1 MEGRGVK
8 EQEYDELEML
18 LGEIPNVTLANPHFV
33 DHSITDILPKLG
45 TLSVEEEAER
55 SSPSRK
61 FTKSYNSPQASIHGG
76 YRALNGNSSL
86 AFDQHPQSNGNFSL
100 KTSKVNTEKIPLDL
114 PDNCYQASAL
124 FGNTFSFDEGHSLF
138 NKLSSSAVDHSAVSS
153 LASPIG
159 GMGVPNCSIPNTMIN
174 GVHVSCP
181 ESESHLAL
189 TRVNGINK
197 FVSGM
202 DVQIDS
208 EFLKKKRQEVLQNS
222 LQEQQRSIQVNSRFM
237 PLNAETNAAFGLLPG
252 VPFPG
257 MELTASAFQQ
267 QYCFD
272 VHSTACVPSHDRAW
286 QNIEGV
292 GGHYNMHQ
300 QLFNPPCLHK
310 QGFPNGTFPGI
321 RSSVG
326 STTEPYINHPDSH
339 QIQHFNGNLYRND
352 NLLYNRHN
360 EYKFPAVGGGLYRCN
375 PYVQK
380 LTSTNE
386 QTFSAKHD
394 HDHLFMD
401 RKLVSP
407 IKILMRSDGMN
418 SLRPSQSSS
427 ARINQLKSIVDRD
440 GDMHS
445 DGQVEQP
452 LAFTSGSF
460 QMEGL
465 NCQGLSPNNHDFTI
479 SPKSPQVKY
488 NSIDDVLG
496 RIYSMAKDQ
505 IGCRFLQKKCAEG
518 APEDIER
525 IFVEIIGHIVELM
538 TDPFGNYLVQK
549 LLEVC
554 NADQRMCILNIV
566 TRKPG
571 ELFRI
576 SCDMHGTRAVQKVI
590 ETLQNAD
597 QYSMVVASLKP
608 RVVALLKNVNGNH
621 VAQRCLQY
629 LPVEHNEFLFDAAVA
644 HCVELA
650 TDRQGCC
657 VLQKC
662 LYHSDDDRKNRL
674 MSEIT
679 SNSLFLSQNQYGN
692 YVVQFI
698 LDQKVPWATSMILD
712 RLEGNYADLSMQ
724 KCSSNVVEK
733 CLRLAGE
740 ENCVRIVH
748 ELMNSPMLLQIL
760 QDPFGNYV
768 IQSALKEC
776 KGALRASFV
785 EVIRPHIP
793 VLRNSPY
800 GRKVLSSICLIK

>member
-1 MEGRGVK
+1 MDMEGRRAT

-33 DHSITDILPKLG
+33 DHAITDILPKLG
-45 TLSVEEEAER
+45 ALSVEEEEER

-76 YRALNGNSSL
+76 YKALNGSL
-86 AFDQHPQSNGNFSL
+86 SQTFDQHPQSNGNFSL
-100 KTSKVNTEKIPLDL
+100 KTSMVNTEKIPSDL
-114 PDNCYQASAL
+114 PDNWHQASAF
-124 FGNTFSFDEGHSLF
+124 FGNAFLFDEGNTLF
-138 NKLSSSAVDHSAVSS
+138 NKLSSSAVDHSPVSS

-159 GMGVPNCSIPNTMIN
+159 SMGVPNCSIPNTMIN

-181 ESESHLAL
+181 ELESHLAL
-189 TRVNGINK
+189 TRINGINK
-197 FVSGM
+197 YVSRM
-202 DVQIDS
+202 DVQNES
-208 EFLKKKRQEVLQNS
+208 EFLKKKRQEVLQNNW
-222 LQEQQRSIQVNSRFM
+222 QEQQRSIQVNSRFM
-237 PLNAETNAAFGLLPG
+237 PLNAETNAALELLPG

-272 VHSTACVPSHDRAW
+272 VHSTACVPSHDSAW
-286 QNIEGV
+286 QNIEG

-300 QLFNPPCLHK
+300 QFFYPPCLHK
-310 QGFPNGTFPGI
+310 QGFPNGTFSGI
-321 RSSVG
+321 RSVG
-326 STTEPYINHPDSH
+326 STTEPYIKLPDSH
-339 QIQHFNGNLYRND
+339 QIQHFNGNLYWND
-352 NLLYNRHN
+352 YLLYKRHN
-360 EYKFPAVGGGLYRCN
+360 EPEFPAIGGGVYQCN

-380 LTSTNE
+380 QTSTNE
-386 QTFSAKHD
+386 QTFLAKD
-394 HDHLFMD
+394 DNDHLFMD

-407 IKILMRSDGMN
+407 IKILTRSDGMN
-418 SLRPSQSSS
+418 SLRPSQSRS
-427 ARINQLKSIVDRD
+427 ARVNQSKSTVDRD

-445 DGQVEQP
+445 NGQVEQP
-452 LAFTSGSF
+452 LAFSNGLW
-460 QMEGL
+460 MDGL
-465 NCQGLSPNNHDFTI
+465 NCQSLSPSNHDFTI

-496 RIYSMAKDQ
+496 GIYSMAKDQ
-505 IGCRFLQKKCAEG
+505 IGCRFLQKKFAEG

-554 NADQRMCILNIV
+554 DEGQRMCILNIV

-608 RVVALLKNVNGNH
+608 RVVALLKNINGNH

-629 LPVEHNEFLFDAAVA
+629 LPAEYNEFLFDAAVA

-662 LYHSDDDRKNRL
+662 LYHSDGDRKARL
-674 MSEIT
+674 MSEIA
-679 SNSLFLSQNQYGN
+679 SNSLFLSQDQYGN

-740 ENCVRIVH
+740 EHCVRIVQ
-748 ELMNSPMLLQIL
+748 ELMNSSMLLQIL

-776 KGALRASFV
+776 KTAFRASFV
-785 EVIRPHIP
+785 EVIKPHIP
-793 VLRNSPY
+793 ALRNSPY
-800 GRKVLSSICLIK
+800 GRKVLSSICLKK